1 MLRPDGRSAFVT
13 LMTSAMLLPALA
25 APVVALAVVFQAI
38 FGVLN
43 LHAGLALKRRRAE
56 VTMQSMPPQRLRFS
70 IHLAAHD
77 EPPALVARTLR
88 ALALQVDAPEY
99 EVIVLDNNTADQA
112 LWHPI
117 EALCEELGSAF
128 RFYHEEGVTGAKA
141 GALNIALARTDPA
154 ATHVVIVDA
163 DYEVTPDF
171 LAIAVQELQRSGDD
185 FVQFPQAYHGDAGPA
200 QGLSLELAD
209 YFLRH
214 ARHADVAG
222 AMLLTGTLSVIS
234 REALEAAGGWSVR
247 TITEDADLGLRLQR
261 MGFRG
266 RFVDRV
272 VGRGLLPLD
281 LRGLSLQRYRW
292 AAGNIDTARE
302 GLGGLPARAT
312 LQVFAQLTAWANLA
326 LPCAAGLIGG
336 GVALA
341 LGHQP
346 EPSRLL
352 VTLSGI
358 GLALVYMSVC
368 LPMVIGM
375 IVRGHP
381 PLTACLA
388 ALSSRIAMI
397 LPSALG
403 TIDALLGRSGSFLRT
418 TKDVTQ
424 TTDTVGPMLP
434 VLALCGVALL
444 AVPHLPHA
452 AALGA
457 VLMALPYPLALA
469 TRRRL
474 IAYRT
479 ALHPA
484 QGETR

>member
-1 MLRPDGRSAFVT
+1 MSKPDGRSAFLT
-13 LMTSAMLLPALA
+13 LMALAMLLPALA
-25 APVVALAVVFQAI
+25 APVVALAVVVQAI
-38 FGVLN
+38 LGALN
-43 LHAGLALKRRRAE
+43 LHAGLALKRRRPE
-56 VTMQSMPPQRLRFS
+56 VTVQSMPPQRLHFS
-70 IHLAAHD
+70 VHLAAHE

-88 ALALQVDAPEY
+88 ALALQVNAPEY
-99 EVIVLDNNTADQA
+99 EVVVLDNNTAEQA
-112 LWHPI
+112 LWRPI
-117 EALCEELGSAF
+117 EALCKGLGPAF

-141 GALNIALARTDPA
+141 GALNIALSRTNPS

-185 FVQFPQAYHGDAGPA
+185 FVQFPQAYQGDAGPA

-214 ARHADVAG
+214 ARHAEVAG

-234 REALEAAGGWSVR
+234 RDALKAAGGWSGR
-247 TITEDADLGLRLQR
+247 TITEDADLGLRLHR

-266 RFVDRV
+266 RFVDQI

-292 AAGNIDTARE
+292 AAGNMDTARG
-302 GLGGLPARAT
+302 GLGGLPARTA
-312 LQVFAQLTAWANLA
+312 LQIFAQLTAWANLA
-326 LPCAAGLIGG
+326 LPFAAGLIGG
-336 GVALA
+336 GGALA

-346 EPSRLL
+346 DAGRLL

-358 GLALVYMSVC
+358 GLALVYLSVC

-375 IVRGHP
+375 IVRGRP
-381 PLTACLA
+381 PMNACVA
-388 ALSSRIAMI
+388 ALTSRIAMI

-403 TIDALLGRSGSFLRT
+403 TMDAILGRAGSFLRT

-424 TTDTVGPMLP
+424 TTDAVGPMLP
-434 VLALCGVALL
+434 ALALCGVALL
-444 AVPHLPHA
+444 AVPHLPVA

-474 IAYRT
+474 IAYRA

-484 QGETR
+484 LGDTR